1 MYTVDYFTQMT
12 TENMQRILV
21 VDDDWLNH
29 ELMESILTLYGFA
42 VIQAHNGEQ
51 ALEIAKR
58 DLPDLILLDVRMP
71 GMDGLEICKRLRA
84 EATTNKIP
92 IIMLTGQ
99 ERNSQEKSTAINAG
113 ANAFISR
120 MLMPDEI
127 VAQIR
132 DLI

>member
-12 TENMQRILV
+12 TENMQHILV

-29 ELMESILTLYGFA
+29 ELMESILTLYGFG

-58 DLPDLILLDVRMP
+58 DLPDLIMLDVRMP

-84 EATTNKIP
+84 EPTTKSIP

-99 ERNSQEKSTAINAG
+99 ERNNQEKSQALSMG

-132 DLI
+132 ALI